1 MLLFCYIA
9 KKQMKHLIKISLF
22 ALLCLTSCTSNMEQI
37 TLLPENGVNDNTIS
51 EALRISLEEEQV
63 TYKGEKVLKNLF
75 GMEVMV
81 ARLSDSTYA
90 LGDMIFSES
99 NFNATKKKKT
109 ANKGVLDRRV
119 NRWPNNTILYKY
131 DNAMPQITKNHVD
144 FAATYITN
152 NTNLTVRKWNSSDT
166 GGFITVNYDDD
177 NGCSAQV
184 GYLNNN
190 TSGQEMNLTV
200 RCTQGAAIHEFLH
213 AAGVVHEQTHW
224 NRDSYITVMINNI
237 RPDARH
243 LYNKLPDAD
252 GWEYSHS
259 VDTESIMMYGSYYNL
274 TDAAK
279 ANGWR
284 SMKRIDGTTIVP
296 QRTIMTAGDIGVIN
310 GNYY

>member
-1 MLLFCYIA
+1 MKNLF
-9 KKQMKHLIKISLF
+9 KISLF
-22 ALLCLTSCTSNMEQI
+22 VLLCLNSCSSDMEQQ
-37 TLLPENGVNDNTIS
+37 TLVPENIGIDKSIS
-51 EALRISLEEEQV
+51 EALRISLEEEQAA
-63 TYKGEKVLKNLF
+63 YKGKKVLKNLF
-75 GMEVMV
+75 GAEVMV
-81 ARLSDSTYA
+81 VPLSDSTYV

-99 NFNATKKKKT
+99 YFDDKKKKT
-109 ANKGVLDRRV
+109 SNKGVLDRRV

-131 DNAMPQITKNHVD
+131 NSAMPQITKNHVD
-144 FAATYITN
+144 FAATYITD
-152 NTNLTVRKWNSSDT
+152 NTNLTVRKWTSSDT
-166 GGFITVNYDDD
+166 GGFITVNYNDN

-184 GYLNNN
+184 GYLNNS

-224 NRDSYITVMINNI
+224 NRDNYVTVMINNI
-237 RPDARH
+237 RPEARH
-243 LYNKLPDAD
+243 LYTILPDAD

-259 VDTESIMMYGSYYNL
+259 VDTESIMMYGSDYNR

-284 SMKRIDGTTIVP
+284 SMKRIDGTSIIP